1 MLYSLS
7 EPLVFIPD
15 SPAGVINTHLSGYL
29 TLQPYS
35 RGGVSHG
42 QSPWLWWLSQMRS
55 VFTPSAYLQRR
66 IGSSC
71 VEQPE
76 LGVGRGSSEYVVLGV
91 RSWLRQGLW
100 ASCRHLHLIPWI
112 SVKMKV
118 KFQYL
123 ATSWEEL
130 THWKRLW
137 CWEGLGAGGEG
148 DDRGWEGWMA
158 SSTRWTWVWV
168 NAGSWWR
175 IGRPGVLRFMG
186 SQRVG
191 HDRVPELNW
200 TELRGRQKRGM
211 KRTKRR
217 EWAINIKG
225 K

>member
-76 LGVGRGSSEYVVLGV
+76 LGVGRGGSEYVVLGV

-112 SVKMKV
+112 SVKMFINRPQIK
-118 KFQYL
+118 L
-123 ATSWEEL
+123 AVGQESAL
-130 THWKRLW
+130 TILWLSVLNQASKR
-137 CWEGLGAGGEG
+137 
-148 DDRGWEGWMA
+148 
-158 SSTRWTWVWV
+158 
-168 NAGSWWR
+168 
-175 IGRPGVLRFMG
+175 
-186 SQRVG
+186 
-191 HDRVPELNW
+191 
-200 TELRGRQKRGM
+200 
-211 KRTKRR
+211 
-217 EWAINIKG
+217 IKEQTTG
-225 K
+225 N